1 MENTEQDYIIYRG
14 TANKEYD
21 YELLCKYHVL
31 TEQLEKKLIPDSH
44 PNYNQLK
51 KLNVPNERI
60 RIAKYSF
67 FAFQD
72 CNSQELIKVIDCSRF
87 DSKGLVLYNTLHCI
101 IQKFIENEYKMFYI
115 RVENYLDTSD
125 AEASRNDLALAGFAY
140 DNLKELRNLLLMRE
154 SDLNNVGIVLDLRDT
169 DGKKQ
174 KDYQVSIRDNT
185 DKLNLINKQI
195 DEIMSIVHY
204 FGSEY
209 LPSYR
214 FAGIKNSE
222 LTSAFVSDIFEYVR
236 PIIERSGKQ
245 SSAKRVFKGLVVK
258 VIQDFVKKEGMR
270 YTDGEIDEREQR
282 LIAYDLLMENGLID
296 IELIKSH
303 KNRDARIKYM
313 ESMPPYTDDYR
324 SVIVSDFKQ

>member
-1 MENTEQDYIIYRG
+1 MDKTD
-14 TANKEYD
+14 KEYKILEGTENISYN

-31 TEQLEKKLIPDSH
+31 TKQIDMIVDSSLH
-44 PNYNQLK
+44 SNNNSSYT
-51 KLNVPNERI
+51 RI
-60 RIAKYSF
+60 RESKYKF
-67 FAFQD
+67 FIFQD
-72 CNSQELIKVIDCSRF
+72 SISQQTLEAIDFSRF
-87 DSKGLVLYNTLHCI
+87 DSEGFVLYNTLRCI
-101 IQKFIENEYKMFYI
+101 IQKFIENEYRMFYI
-115 RVENYLDTSD
+115 RIEDYINTSD
-125 AEASRNDLALAGFAY
+125 AEASKNDLALAGFAY
-140 DNLKELRNLLLMRE
+140 DHLKELRNLLLMRE
-154 SDLNNVGIVLDLRDT
+154 SDLNNVGIQFDLRDT
-169 DGKKQ
+169 NGKKQ
-174 KDYQVSIRDNT
+174 KDYQVSILDNT

-209 LPSYR
+209 LPSYY

-245 SSAKRVFKGLVVK
+245 SSAKRVFKGLIVK
-258 VIQDFVKKEGMR
+258 VIQDFVKKEGMC

-282 LIAYDLLMENGLID
+282 LIAYDLLMKNGLID

-313 ESMPPYTDDYR
+313 ESMPD
-324 SVIVSDFKQ
+324 